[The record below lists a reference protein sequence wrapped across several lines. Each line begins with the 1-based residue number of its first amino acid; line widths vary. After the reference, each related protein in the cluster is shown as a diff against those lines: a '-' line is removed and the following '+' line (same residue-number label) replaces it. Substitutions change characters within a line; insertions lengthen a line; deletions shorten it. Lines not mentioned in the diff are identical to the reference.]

1 MNSHH
6 NKMTLKNYKKI
17 IFALVLFLNQIL
29 IAQEL
34 PPINLDYSSYVLSSD
49 GKVLGYYGEKK
60 RVDARSTGYVSKYVL
75 WSLIATEDRDFYNH
89 DGVSIKGLVRGLWQ
103 TITGNTQGGSTLTMQ
118 LARNLFLTNERTIS
132 RKLSEI
138 DIAYQLESKY
148 TKDELLLLYLNTVFF
163 GHNAY
168 GIWAAAETY
177 YSKTP
182 DQLSITESAAL
193 VGLLQSPNGYDPLK
207 RPDKMLKRRN
217 EVLYNLVEVEKISER
232 EFNKLKKEP
241 LNLIMN
247 ENIAGHFVE
256 YVRIEASKIL
266 SQLGLSLNK
275 DELKITTTLNYEFQ
289 KAAEDAV
296 IWQWNQF
303 PEKMKS
309 AQIGLVSVEPNTGE
323 IKTMIGG
330 NPDSDSKG
338 FNRATQIL
346 RQPGSA
352 FKPFLYGE
360 MLEDGFTIETPLID
374 SPLVVDSGKSYEWRP
389 TNSDNSFSGIKLP
402 MITAVQHS
410 VNLSAA
416 HAITELTSPDS
427 VIEFANRMGIKSFLK
442 SFPSLALG
450 TSEVNPLDM
459 ASSFAVFAA
468 YGNYVEP
475 FAIKKI
481 EDKNGRIVYETKN
494 EIQTVTD
501 SATAYLLTTMM
512 ETVVDSGTATSVRK
526 YYKGTAA
533 GKTGTTQNSTD
544 AWFVGY
550 NPHLSTAV
558 WIGYDDPQKKLS
570 GGFQYGGSAC
580 APVWA
585 RMMND
590 ISKSVPGFFGDV
602 FPMPSSVDY
611 RMLCIDSGERAVED
625 CVNVGYFPVN
635 ISLPVFECH
644 IHSKEKEYFDIHY
657 AW

>member
-1 MNSHH
+1 MISHH
-6 NKMTLKNYKKI
+6 NKMTLKNLKQI
-17 IFALVLFLNQIL
+17 IFVLVLLSSQFLS
-29 IAQEL
+29 AQEL
-34 PPINLDYSSYVLSSD
+34 PPINLDYSSYVLSYD

-60 RVDARSTGYVSKYVL
+60 RVDAKSTGYISKYVL

-138 DIAYQLESKY
+138 DIAYQLESKF
-148 TKDELLLLYLNTVFF
+148 TKDEILLLYLNTVYF

-177 YSKTP
+177 YGKTP

-217 EVLYNLVEVEKISER
+217 EVLYNLVEVKKISER
-232 EFNKLKKEP
+232 EFNKLKNEP
-241 LNLIMN
+241 LNLVMN
-247 ENIAGHFVE
+247 ENIAGHFIE

-266 SQLGLSLNK
+266 FQLGLSLNK
-275 DELKITTTLNYEFQ
+275 DELKITTTLDYEFQ
-289 KAAEDAV
+289 KAADDAV
-296 IWQWNQF
+296 KWQWNQF

-330 NPDSDSKG
+330 NPNSDSKG

-360 MLEDGFTIETPLID
+360 MLENGFTIETPLLD

-427 VIEFANRMGIKSFLK
+427 VIEFANRIGIKSFLK

-459 ASSFAVFAA
+459 ASTFAVFAA

-481 EDKNGRIVYETKN
+481 EDKNGRIIYETKN
-494 EIQTVTD
+494 EMQTVTD

-590 ISKSVPGFFGDV
+590 ISKNVPGFFGDV

-625 CVNVGYFPVN
+625 CVNVGYFLVNVSIPV
-635 ISLPVFECH
+635 IECH

>member
-1 MNSHH
+1 
-6 NKMTLKNYKKI
+6 MTLKNLKQI
-17 IFALVLFLNQIL
+17 IFVLVLLSSQFLS
-29 IAQEL
+29 AQEL
-34 PPINLDYSSYVLSSD
+34 PPINLDYSSYVLSYD

-60 RVDARSTGYVSKYVL
+60 RVDAKSTGYISKYVL

-138 DIAYQLESKY
+138 DIAYQLESKF
-148 TKDELLLLYLNTVFF
+148 TKDEILLLYLNTVYF

-177 YSKTP
+177 YGKTP

-217 EVLYNLVEVEKISER
+217 EVLYNLVEVKKISER
-232 EFNKLKKEP
+232 EFNKLKNEP
-241 LNLIMN
+241 LNLVMN
-247 ENIAGHFVE
+247 ENIAGHFIE

-266 SQLGLSLNK
+266 FQLGLSLNK
-275 DELKITTTLNYEFQ
+275 DELKITTTLDYEFQ
-289 KAAEDAV
+289 KAADDAV
-296 IWQWNQF
+296 KWQWNQF

-330 NPDSDSKG
+330 NPNSDSKG

-360 MLEDGFTIETPLID
+360 MLENGFTIETPLLD

-427 VIEFANRMGIKSFLK
+427 VIEFANRIGIKSFLK

-459 ASSFAVFAA
+459 ASTFAVFAA

-481 EDKNGRIVYETKN
+481 EDKNGRIIYETKN
-494 EIQTVTD
+494 EMQTVTD

-590 ISKSVPGFFGDV
+590 ISKNVPGFFGDV

-625 CVNVGYFPVN
+625 CVNVGYFLVNVSIPV
-635 ISLPVFECH
+635 IECH

>member
-1 MNSHH
+1 
-6 NKMTLKNYKKI
+6 MTLKNYKKI
-17 IFALVLFLNQIL
+17 IFVLVLFLNQIL

-34 PPINLDYSSYVLSSD
+34 PPIILDYSSYAVSSE

-60 RVDARSTGYVSKYVL
+60 RVDVKSTGYISKYVL

-138 DIAYQLESKY
+138 DIAYQLESKF
-148 TKDELLLLYLNTVFF
+148 TKDELLLLYLNTVYF

-217 EVLYNLVEVEKISER
+217 EVLYNLVEVEKITER
-232 EFNKLKKEP
+232 EFNKLKNET
-241 LNLIMN
+241 LNLVMN
-247 ENIAGHFVE
+247 ENIAGHFIE

-275 DELKITTTLNYEFQ
+275 DELKITTTLNYDFQ

-296 IWQWNQF
+296 EWQWKQF

-360 MLEDGFTIETPLID
+360 MLEKGFTIETPLLD
-374 SPLVVDSGKSYEWRP
+374 SPLVVDPGKSYEWRP

-427 VIEFANRMGIKSFLK
+427 VIEFANRIGIKSFLK

-459 ASSFAVFAA
+459 ASTFAVFAS
-468 YGNYVEP
+468 YGNYIEP
-475 FAIKKI
+475 FAIRKI
-481 EDKNGRIVYETKN
+481 EDKNGRIIFEAMN
-494 EIQTVTD
+494 EMTTVTD
-501 SATAYLLTTMM
+501 SATAYLMTTML
-512 ETVVDSGTATSVRK
+512 ETVVDSGTAASVRK

-550 NPHLSTAV
+550 NLHLSTAV

-590 ISKSVPGFFGDV
+590 ISKNVPGFFGDI
-602 FPMPSSVDY
+602 FTLPSSVDY
-611 RMLCIDSGERAVED
+611 RMLCIDSGERAVND

-635 ISLPVFECH
+635 ITLPVIDCH
-644 IHSKEKEYFDIHY
+644 IHSKEQEYFDIHY